1 MTHCPRPNCGGSLV
15 ADFDNGLVCMSC
27 GRSPEPVRLPESIM
41 PGQYAHL
48 RAPARG
54 GHKRGTPHNF
64 PKGSVLVDGKRL
76 RELRKERRWTLTELA
91 RLSDI
96 ASSTIQR
103 YEVTTVRTSELLV
116 GQLAVVF
123 GVDVAELMA
132 NTPADH
138 GD

>member
-1 MTHCPRPNCGGSLV
+1 
-15 ADFDNGLVCMSC
+15 
-27 GRSPEPVRLPESIM
+27 
-41 PGQYAHL
+41 
-48 RAPARG
+48 
-54 GHKRGTPHNF
+54 
-64 PKGSVLVDGKRL
+64 VLVDGKRL